1 MHKLVINDLMN
12 IIEYEKVRNEYREE
26 LMLYKKNR
34 RISLG
39 PNITITFENRRTMT
53 FQIQE
58 IMRAE
63 RLVHNEN
70 IQEEI
75 DIYNSLLPQK
85 NSLSATL
92 FIEVTEERK
101 IKPILNQFIGLTE
114 GDTLFLEIGGK
125 KIFAEFE
132 AGREESDKISS
143 VHYVQFSIKQE
154 LIPFFKNDE
163 DIKLKIDYNEYSHS
177 QLLSNNFKLS
187 LFNDLAGNNG

>member
-1 MHKLVINDLMN
+1 
-12 IIEYEKVRNEYREE
+12 
-26 LMLYKKNR
+26 
-34 RISLG
+34 
-39 PNITITFENRRTMT
+39 MT

-63 RLVHNEN
+63 RLVHDEN

-75 DIYNSLLPQK
+75 DVYNSLLPQK

-92 FIEVTEERK
+92 FIEVTEKRK

-163 DIKLKIDYNEYSHS
+163 DIKLKIDYKEYSHS

-187 LFNDLAGNNG
+187 LFNDLAGNNV

>member
-63 RLVHNEN
+63 RLVHDEN

-92 FIEVTEERK
+92 FIEVTEKRK

-163 DIKLKIDYNEYSHS
+163 DIKLKIDYKEYSHS

>member
-63 RLVHNEN
+63 RLVHDEN

-75 DIYNSLLPQK
+75 DVYNSLLPQK

-92 FIEVTEERK
+92 FIEVTEKRK

-163 DIKLKIDYNEYSHS
+163 DIKLKIDYKEYSHS

-187 LFNDLAGNNG
+187 LFNDLAGNNV

>member
-63 RLVHNEN
+63 RLVHDEN

-75 DIYNSLLPQK
+75 DVYNSLLPQK

-163 DIKLKIDYNEYSHS
+163 DIKLKIDYKEYSHS
-177 QLLSNNFKLS
+177 QLLSRNFKLS
-187 LFNDLAGNNG
+187 LFNDLAGNN

>member
-12 IIEYEKVRNEYREE
+12 IIEYEKVRNKYREE
-26 LMLYKKNR
+26 LMIYKKNR

-63 RLVHNEN
+63 RLVHDEN

-75 DIYNSLLPQK
+75 DVYNSLLPQK

-92 FIEVTEERK
+92 FIEVTEKRK

-163 DIKLKIDYNEYSHS
+163 DIKLKIDYKEYSHS

>member
-12 IIEYEKVRNEYREE
+12 IIEYEKVRNEYRKE

-163 DIKLKIDYNEYSHS
+163 DIKLKIDYKEYSHS
-177 QLLSNNFKLS
+177 QLLSSDFKLS
-187 LFNDLAGNNG
+187 LFNDLAGNIG